1 MLEGKILKSYNSSNF
16 KRIYKRLKMLRCTM
30 SKTLNPSFKD
40 KQYSLED
47 NPELTQTDRNI
58 SGNLMRV
65 NHAGEIAAQGLY
77 VGQALFARDEETYK
91 FLMDASQE
99 EFGHLEECYRR
110 LSELG
115 EKESKLSSLWF
126 VGSVIIG
133 GYFGLKGDKT
143 SLGFVAE
150 TERQVENHLK
160 GQMSKVSAKDLTTK
174 SLLESMIEDERAH
187 GEEAKKRGGIIESD
201 NVSTTMAVISEIMKQ
216 ISYKF

>member
-1 MLEGKILKSYNSSNF
+1 
-16 KRIYKRLKMLRCTM
+16 MLRSAV

-40 KQYSLED
+40 EKHPLEV
-47 NPELTQTDRNI
+47 NPELTQTDRDI

-91 FLMDASQE
+91 FLIDASQE
-99 EFGHLEECYRR
+99 EFEHLEACYRR

-115 EKESKLSSLWF
+115 EKESKLSPIWF
-126 VGSVIIG
+126 IGSVIIG

-160 GQMSKVSAKDLTTK
+160 GQMSKVAAKDLMTK
-174 SLLESMIEDERAH
+174 NLLKSMMEDERAH
-187 GEEAKKRGGIIESD
+187 GEEAKSRGGMIESD
-201 NVSTTMAVISEIMKQ
+201 NVRTTMTVVSEVMKQ

>member
-1 MLEGKILKSYNSSNF
+1 
-16 KRIYKRLKMLRCTM
+16 MLRCTM

-40 KQYSLED
+40 KQYPIED

-77 VGQALFARDEETYK
+77 VGQALFARDEETYE
-91 FLMDASQE
+91 FLMEASQE
-99 EFGHLEECYRR
+99 EFEHLEACYRR

-115 EKESKLSSLWF
+115 EKESKLSPLWF

-174 SLLESMIEDERAH
+174 NLLDSMIADERAH
-187 GEEAKKRGGIIESD
+187 GEEAKNRGGIIESD
-201 NVSTTMAVISEIMKQ
+201 NASTTMAVVSEVMKQ

>member
-1 MLEGKILKSYNSSNF
+1 
-16 KRIYKRLKMLRCTM
+16 M

-40 KQYSLED
+40 RLYPLED
-47 NPELTQTDRNI
+47 NPELTQTDRDI

-91 FLMDASQE
+91 FLIDASQE
-99 EFGHLEECYRR
+99 EFEHLEACYRR

-115 EKESKLSSLWF
+115 EKESKLSPIWF
-126 VGSVIIG
+126 IGSVIIG

-150 TERQVENHLK
+150 TERQVENHLR

-174 SLLESMIEDERAH
+174 SLLDSMIEDEKAH
-187 GEEAKKRGGIIESD
+187 GEEAKSRGGMIKSD
-201 NVSTTMAVISEIMKQ
+201 NVRTTMAVVSEVMKQ